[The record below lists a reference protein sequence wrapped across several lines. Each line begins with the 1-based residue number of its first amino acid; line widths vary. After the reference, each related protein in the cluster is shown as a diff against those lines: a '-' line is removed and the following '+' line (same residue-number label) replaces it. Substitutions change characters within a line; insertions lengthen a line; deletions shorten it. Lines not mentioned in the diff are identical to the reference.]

1 VIHVADLRLVRLI
14 ALGKKTTHRFPAKYK
29 AGTNTVTNPKIR
41 PGIIHKVYARAPFG
55 RDGDPNAEPLL
66 LVMVR
71 SVDLD
76 VLCDTT
82 LEDAKSEGFA
92 SLETFVAYWDK
103 KWASKSVSYHAHMYH
118 PVWVVQFELKEIL
131 PAGKKI
137 IDQLE
142 KKSKRKKKQMQR
154 RSFSD

>member
-1 VIHVADLRLVRLI
+1 
-14 ALGKKTTHRFPAKYK
+14 
-29 AGTNTVTNPKIR
+29 
-41 PGIIHKVYARAPFG
+41 
-55 RDGDPNAEPLL
+55 
-66 LVMVR
+66 
-71 SVDLD
+71 